1 MRYTRHAGVKYKKG
15 DKALIIGAGPI
26 GLLHLL
32 LLRNKGADV
41 IISGFEKR
49 RLALAKKLGASLTIT
64 PEKNPPHPL

>member
-15 DKALIIGAGPI
+15 DKALIIGAGAHRAPPSS
-26 GLLHLL
+26 

-49 RLALAKKLGASLTIT
+49 RLALAKNSA
-64 PEKNPPHPL
+64 PL